1 MLVFFTTL
9 QNKNWMKGLL
19 MINLNYKLNTNSSP
33 TGAYNLK
40 IFILLTERSHNDTNI
55 LEKKLCFD

>member
-1 MLVFFTTL
+1 
-9 QNKNWMKGLL
+9 MKGLL